1 MARVIIP
8 LDVPTLDDAMGLVD
22 SLGEAADFY
31 KVGLELFTAEG
42 SAAVQALKQRNKRV
56 FLDLKLHDIPSTVA
70 RAVARARVLE
80 VDLLT
85 LHATGG
91 RLMMEA
97 AAQAAEND
105 LTLLGVTVLT
115 SMTPSDMEHSWGRE
129 VDSIEEEV
137 VRLAT
142 LVRDSGVGGVV
153 ASVREAAPVKKA
165 LGSDLV
171 GVTPGIRFAGGDAHD
186 QARVSTPGAAVAAG
200 ADYLVIGRSVTQ
212 APDPAEALRRV
223 HEEMAGSRAVGMAG
237 RFGCTPECW
246 SRRRW
251 PSPSVSERPTSVS
264 GKISNKLPPDSP
276 HSGPP
281 VTCRGSKVDFLRAE
295 CACNGRSG
303 LSVPSPLSALE
314 PQFESIWETVRARRL
329 ACHESRKWAVRQQ
342 GDLQKSGGS
351 RGSVGCQRMSRERY
365 SWLSHSRTIIGGW
378 LSFGFFRRRG
388 FDVILSFVLTGRPA
402 SSTPIPSDQP

>member
-1 MARVIIP
+1 MAQVIIP

-91 RLMMEA
+91 RPMMEA

-115 SMTPSDMEHSWGRE
+115 SMTSSDMEHSWGRE

-171 GVTPGIRFAGGDAHD
+171 VVTPGIRFAGGDAHD

-223 HEEMAGSRAVGMAG
+223 HEEMAGSRAVGTA
-237 RFGCTPECW
+237 
-246 SRRRW
+246 
-251 PSPSVSERPTSVS
+251 
-264 GKISNKLPPDSP
+264 
-276 HSGPP
+276 
-281 VTCRGSKVDFLRAE
+281 
-295 CACNGRSG
+295 
-303 LSVPSPLSALE
+303 
-314 PQFESIWETVRARRL
+314 
-329 ACHESRKWAVRQQ
+329 
-342 GDLQKSGGS
+342 
-351 RGSVGCQRMSRERY
+351 
-365 SWLSHSRTIIGGW
+365 
-378 LSFGFFRRRG
+378 
-388 FDVILSFVLTGRPA
+388 
-402 SSTPIPSDQP
+402 

>member
-1 MARVIIP
+1 MAQAIIP

-115 SMTPSDMEHSWGRE
+115 SMTSSDMEHSWGRE

-171 GVTPGIRFAGGDAHD
+171 VVTPGIRFAGGDAHD

-223 HEEMAGSRAVGMAG
+223 HEELAGSRAVGMA
-237 RFGCTPECW
+237 
-246 SRRRW
+246 
-251 PSPSVSERPTSVS
+251 
-264 GKISNKLPPDSP
+264 
-276 HSGPP
+276 
-281 VTCRGSKVDFLRAE
+281 
-295 CACNGRSG
+295 
-303 LSVPSPLSALE
+303 
-314 PQFESIWETVRARRL
+314 
-329 ACHESRKWAVRQQ
+329 
-342 GDLQKSGGS
+342 
-351 RGSVGCQRMSRERY
+351 
-365 SWLSHSRTIIGGW
+365 
-378 LSFGFFRRRG
+378 
-388 FDVILSFVLTGRPA
+388 
-402 SSTPIPSDQP
+402 

>member
-1 MARVIIP
+1 MAQVIIP

-115 SMTPSDMEHSWGRE
+115 SMTSSDMEHSWGRE

-171 GVTPGIRFAGGDAHD
+171 VVTPGIRFAEGDAHD

-223 HEEMAGSRAVGMAG
+223 HEEMAGSRAVGMA
-237 RFGCTPECW
+237 
-246 SRRRW
+246 
-251 PSPSVSERPTSVS
+251 
-264 GKISNKLPPDSP
+264 
-276 HSGPP
+276 
-281 VTCRGSKVDFLRAE
+281 
-295 CACNGRSG
+295 
-303 LSVPSPLSALE
+303 
-314 PQFESIWETVRARRL
+314 
-329 ACHESRKWAVRQQ
+329 
-342 GDLQKSGGS
+342 
-351 RGSVGCQRMSRERY
+351 
-365 SWLSHSRTIIGGW
+365 
-378 LSFGFFRRRG
+378 
-388 FDVILSFVLTGRPA
+388 
-402 SSTPIPSDQP
+402 

>member
-42 SAAVQALKQRNKRV
+42 SAAVQALRQRNKRV

-91 RLMMEA
+91 RPMMEA

-115 SMTPSDMEHSWGRE
+115 SMTSSDMGHSWGRE

-153 ASVREAAPVKKA
+153 ASVREAAPVKRA

-171 GVTPGIRFAGGDAHD
+171 VVTPGIRFAGGDAHD

-223 HEEMAGSRAVGMAG
+223 HEEMAGSRAVG
-237 RFGCTPECW
+237 
-246 SRRRW
+246 
-251 PSPSVSERPTSVS
+251 
-264 GKISNKLPPDSP
+264 
-276 HSGPP
+276 
-281 VTCRGSKVDFLRAE
+281 
-295 CACNGRSG
+295 
-303 LSVPSPLSALE
+303 
-314 PQFESIWETVRARRL
+314 TV
-329 ACHESRKWAVRQQ
+329 
-342 GDLQKSGGS
+342 
-351 RGSVGCQRMSRERY
+351 
-365 SWLSHSRTIIGGW
+365 
-378 LSFGFFRRRG
+378 
-388 FDVILSFVLTGRPA
+388 
-402 SSTPIPSDQP
+402 

>member
-1 MARVIIP
+1 MAQVIIP

-91 RLMMEA
+91 RPMMEA

-115 SMTPSDMEHSWGRE
+115 SMTSSDMEHSWGLE

-171 GVTPGIRFAGGDAHD
+171 VVTPGIRFAGGDAHD

-223 HEEMAGSRAVGMAG
+223 HEEMAGSRAVGTA
-237 RFGCTPECW
+237 
-246 SRRRW
+246 
-251 PSPSVSERPTSVS
+251 
-264 GKISNKLPPDSP
+264 
-276 HSGPP
+276 
-281 VTCRGSKVDFLRAE
+281 
-295 CACNGRSG
+295 
-303 LSVPSPLSALE
+303 
-314 PQFESIWETVRARRL
+314 
-329 ACHESRKWAVRQQ
+329 
-342 GDLQKSGGS
+342 
-351 RGSVGCQRMSRERY
+351 
-365 SWLSHSRTIIGGW
+365 
-378 LSFGFFRRRG
+378 
-388 FDVILSFVLTGRPA
+388 
-402 SSTPIPSDQP
+402 

>member
-1 MARVIIP
+1 MAQVIIP

-42 SAAVQALKQRNKRV
+42 SAAVQALRQRNKRV

-91 RLMMEA
+91 RPMMEA

-115 SMTPSDMEHSWGRE
+115 SMTSSDMEHSWGRE

-142 LVRDSGVGGVV
+142 LVWDSGVGGVV

-171 GVTPGIRFAGGDAHD
+171 VVTPGIRFAGGDDHD

-223 HEEMAGSRAVGMAG
+223 HEEMAGSRAVGTA
-237 RFGCTPECW
+237 
-246 SRRRW
+246 
-251 PSPSVSERPTSVS
+251 
-264 GKISNKLPPDSP
+264 
-276 HSGPP
+276 
-281 VTCRGSKVDFLRAE
+281 
-295 CACNGRSG
+295 
-303 LSVPSPLSALE
+303 
-314 PQFESIWETVRARRL
+314 
-329 ACHESRKWAVRQQ
+329 
-342 GDLQKSGGS
+342 
-351 RGSVGCQRMSRERY
+351 
-365 SWLSHSRTIIGGW
+365 
-378 LSFGFFRRRG
+378 
-388 FDVILSFVLTGRPA
+388 
-402 SSTPIPSDQP
+402 

>member
-91 RLMMEA
+91 RPMMEA

-115 SMTPSDMEHSWGRE
+115 SMTSSDMGHSWGRE

-171 GVTPGIRFAGGDAHD
+171 VVTPGIRFAGGDAHD

-223 HEEMAGSRAVGMAG
+223 HEEMAGSRAVGMA
-237 RFGCTPECW
+237 
-246 SRRRW
+246 
-251 PSPSVSERPTSVS
+251 
-264 GKISNKLPPDSP
+264 
-276 HSGPP
+276 
-281 VTCRGSKVDFLRAE
+281 
-295 CACNGRSG
+295 
-303 LSVPSPLSALE
+303 
-314 PQFESIWETVRARRL
+314 
-329 ACHESRKWAVRQQ
+329 
-342 GDLQKSGGS
+342 
-351 RGSVGCQRMSRERY
+351 
-365 SWLSHSRTIIGGW
+365 
-378 LSFGFFRRRG
+378 
-388 FDVILSFVLTGRPA
+388 
-402 SSTPIPSDQP
+402 

>member
-1 MARVIIP
+1 MAQVIIP

-115 SMTPSDMEHSWGRE
+115 SMTSSDMEHSWGRE

-171 GVTPGIRFAGGDAHD
+171 VVTPGIRFAGGDAHD

-223 HEEMAGSRAVGMAG
+223 HEEMAGSKAVGMA
-237 RFGCTPECW
+237 
-246 SRRRW
+246 
-251 PSPSVSERPTSVS
+251 
-264 GKISNKLPPDSP
+264 
-276 HSGPP
+276 
-281 VTCRGSKVDFLRAE
+281 
-295 CACNGRSG
+295 
-303 LSVPSPLSALE
+303 
-314 PQFESIWETVRARRL
+314 
-329 ACHESRKWAVRQQ
+329 
-342 GDLQKSGGS
+342 
-351 RGSVGCQRMSRERY
+351 
-365 SWLSHSRTIIGGW
+365 
-378 LSFGFFRRRG
+378 
-388 FDVILSFVLTGRPA
+388 
-402 SSTPIPSDQP
+402 

>member
-1 MARVIIP
+1 MAQVIIP

-115 SMTPSDMEHSWGRE
+115 SMTSSDMEHSWGRE

-171 GVTPGIRFAGGDAHD
+171 VVTPGIRFAGGDAHD

-212 APDPAEALRRV
+212 APDPTEALRRV
-223 HEEMAGSRAVGMAG
+223 HEEMAGSRAVGMA
-237 RFGCTPECW
+237 
-246 SRRRW
+246 
-251 PSPSVSERPTSVS
+251 
-264 GKISNKLPPDSP
+264 
-276 HSGPP
+276 
-281 VTCRGSKVDFLRAE
+281 
-295 CACNGRSG
+295 
-303 LSVPSPLSALE
+303 
-314 PQFESIWETVRARRL
+314 
-329 ACHESRKWAVRQQ
+329 
-342 GDLQKSGGS
+342 
-351 RGSVGCQRMSRERY
+351 
-365 SWLSHSRTIIGGW
+365 
-378 LSFGFFRRRG
+378 
-388 FDVILSFVLTGRPA
+388 
-402 SSTPIPSDQP
+402 

>member
-91 RLMMEA
+91 RPMMEA

-115 SMTPSDMEHSWGRE
+115 SMTSSDMEHSWGRE

-171 GVTPGIRFAGGDAHD
+171 VVTPGIRFAGGDAHD

-223 HEEMAGSRAVGMAG
+223 HEEMAGSRAVG
-237 RFGCTPECW
+237 
-246 SRRRW
+246 
-251 PSPSVSERPTSVS
+251 
-264 GKISNKLPPDSP
+264 
-276 HSGPP
+276 
-281 VTCRGSKVDFLRAE
+281 
-295 CACNGRSG
+295 
-303 LSVPSPLSALE
+303 
-314 PQFESIWETVRARRL
+314 TV
-329 ACHESRKWAVRQQ
+329 
-342 GDLQKSGGS
+342 
-351 RGSVGCQRMSRERY
+351 
-365 SWLSHSRTIIGGW
+365 
-378 LSFGFFRRRG
+378 
-388 FDVILSFVLTGRPA
+388 
-402 SSTPIPSDQP
+402 

>member
-1 MARVIIP
+1 MAQVIIP

-22 SLGEAADFY
+22 SLGEATDFY

-91 RLMMEA
+91 RPMMEA

-115 SMTPSDMEHSWGRE
+115 SMTSSDMEHSWGRE

-171 GVTPGIRFAGGDAHD
+171 VVTPGIRFAGGDAHD

-223 HEEMAGSRAVGMAG
+223 HEEMAGSRAVGTA
-237 RFGCTPECW
+237 
-246 SRRRW
+246 
-251 PSPSVSERPTSVS
+251 
-264 GKISNKLPPDSP
+264 
-276 HSGPP
+276 
-281 VTCRGSKVDFLRAE
+281 
-295 CACNGRSG
+295 
-303 LSVPSPLSALE
+303 
-314 PQFESIWETVRARRL
+314 
-329 ACHESRKWAVRQQ
+329 
-342 GDLQKSGGS
+342 
-351 RGSVGCQRMSRERY
+351 
-365 SWLSHSRTIIGGW
+365 
-378 LSFGFFRRRG
+378 
-388 FDVILSFVLTGRPA
+388 
-402 SSTPIPSDQP
+402 

>member
-91 RLMMEA
+91 RPMMEA

-115 SMTPSDMEHSWGRE
+115 SMTSSDMEHSWGRE

-171 GVTPGIRFAGGDAHD
+171 VVTPGIRFAGGDAHD

-223 HEEMAGSRAVGMAG
+223 HEEMAGSRAVGTA
-237 RFGCTPECW
+237 
-246 SRRRW
+246 
-251 PSPSVSERPTSVS
+251 
-264 GKISNKLPPDSP
+264 
-276 HSGPP
+276 
-281 VTCRGSKVDFLRAE
+281 
-295 CACNGRSG
+295 
-303 LSVPSPLSALE
+303 
-314 PQFESIWETVRARRL
+314 
-329 ACHESRKWAVRQQ
+329 
-342 GDLQKSGGS
+342 
-351 RGSVGCQRMSRERY
+351 
-365 SWLSHSRTIIGGW
+365 
-378 LSFGFFRRRG
+378 
-388 FDVILSFVLTGRPA
+388 
-402 SSTPIPSDQP
+402 

>member
-1 MARVIIP
+1 MAQVIIP

-171 GVTPGIRFAGGDAHD
+171 VVTPGSRFAGGDAHD

-212 APDPAEALRRV
+212 APDPTEALRRV
-223 HEEMAGSRAVGMAG
+223 HEEMAGSRAVGTA
-237 RFGCTPECW
+237 
-246 SRRRW
+246 
-251 PSPSVSERPTSVS
+251 
-264 GKISNKLPPDSP
+264 
-276 HSGPP
+276 
-281 VTCRGSKVDFLRAE
+281 
-295 CACNGRSG
+295 
-303 LSVPSPLSALE
+303 
-314 PQFESIWETVRARRL
+314 
-329 ACHESRKWAVRQQ
+329 
-342 GDLQKSGGS
+342 
-351 RGSVGCQRMSRERY
+351 
-365 SWLSHSRTIIGGW
+365 
-378 LSFGFFRRRG
+378 
-388 FDVILSFVLTGRPA
+388 
-402 SSTPIPSDQP
+402 

>member
-1 MARVIIP
+1 MAQVIIP

-171 GVTPGIRFAGGDAHD
+171 VVTPGIRFAGGDAHD

-212 APDPAEALRRV
+212 APDPTEALRRV
-223 HEEMAGSRAVGMAG
+223 HEEMAGSRAVGMA
-237 RFGCTPECW
+237 
-246 SRRRW
+246 
-251 PSPSVSERPTSVS
+251 
-264 GKISNKLPPDSP
+264 
-276 HSGPP
+276 
-281 VTCRGSKVDFLRAE
+281 
-295 CACNGRSG
+295 
-303 LSVPSPLSALE
+303 
-314 PQFESIWETVRARRL
+314 
-329 ACHESRKWAVRQQ
+329 
-342 GDLQKSGGS
+342 
-351 RGSVGCQRMSRERY
+351 
-365 SWLSHSRTIIGGW
+365 
-378 LSFGFFRRRG
+378 
-388 FDVILSFVLTGRPA
+388 
-402 SSTPIPSDQP
+402 

>member
-1 MARVIIP
+1 MAQVIIP

-91 RLMMEA
+91 RPMMEA

-171 GVTPGIRFAGGDAHD
+171 VVTPGIRFAGGDAHD
-186 QARVSTPGAAVAAG
+186 QDRVSTPGAAVAAG

-223 HEEMAGSRAVGMAG
+223 HEEMAGSRAVGTA
-237 RFGCTPECW
+237 
-246 SRRRW
+246 
-251 PSPSVSERPTSVS
+251 
-264 GKISNKLPPDSP
+264 
-276 HSGPP
+276 
-281 VTCRGSKVDFLRAE
+281 
-295 CACNGRSG
+295 
-303 LSVPSPLSALE
+303 
-314 PQFESIWETVRARRL
+314 
-329 ACHESRKWAVRQQ
+329 
-342 GDLQKSGGS
+342 
-351 RGSVGCQRMSRERY
+351 
-365 SWLSHSRTIIGGW
+365 
-378 LSFGFFRRRG
+378 
-388 FDVILSFVLTGRPA
+388 
-402 SSTPIPSDQP
+402 

>member
-1 MARVIIP
+1 MAQVIIP

-85 LHATGG
+85 LHAMGG
-91 RLMMEA
+91 RPMMEA

-115 SMTPSDMEHSWGRE
+115 SMTSSDMEHSWGRE

-171 GVTPGIRFAGGDAHD
+171 VVTPGIRFAGGDAHD

-223 HEEMAGSRAVGMAG
+223 HEEMAGSRAVGMA
-237 RFGCTPECW
+237 
-246 SRRRW
+246 
-251 PSPSVSERPTSVS
+251 
-264 GKISNKLPPDSP
+264 
-276 HSGPP
+276 
-281 VTCRGSKVDFLRAE
+281 
-295 CACNGRSG
+295 
-303 LSVPSPLSALE
+303 
-314 PQFESIWETVRARRL
+314 
-329 ACHESRKWAVRQQ
+329 
-342 GDLQKSGGS
+342 
-351 RGSVGCQRMSRERY
+351 
-365 SWLSHSRTIIGGW
+365 
-378 LSFGFFRRRG
+378 
-388 FDVILSFVLTGRPA
+388 
-402 SSTPIPSDQP
+402 

>member
-1 MARVIIP
+1 MAQVIIP

-91 RLMMEA
+91 RPMMEA

-115 SMTPSDMEHSWGRE
+115 SMTSSDMEHSWGRE

-171 GVTPGIRFAGGDAHD
+171 VVTPGIRFAGGDAHD
-186 QARVSTPGAAVAAG
+186 QARASTPGAAVAAG

-223 HEEMAGSRAVGMAG
+223 HEEMAGSRAVGTA
-237 RFGCTPECW
+237 
-246 SRRRW
+246 
-251 PSPSVSERPTSVS
+251 
-264 GKISNKLPPDSP
+264 
-276 HSGPP
+276 
-281 VTCRGSKVDFLRAE
+281 
-295 CACNGRSG
+295 
-303 LSVPSPLSALE
+303 
-314 PQFESIWETVRARRL
+314 
-329 ACHESRKWAVRQQ
+329 
-342 GDLQKSGGS
+342 
-351 RGSVGCQRMSRERY
+351 
-365 SWLSHSRTIIGGW
+365 
-378 LSFGFFRRRG
+378 
-388 FDVILSFVLTGRPA
+388 
-402 SSTPIPSDQP
+402 

>member
-1 MARVIIP
+1 MAQVIIP

-85 LHATGG
+85 LHAPGG
-91 RLMMEA
+91 RPMMEA

-115 SMTPSDMEHSWGRE
+115 SMTSSDMEHSWGRE

-171 GVTPGIRFAGGDAHD
+171 VVTPGIRFAGGDAHD

-223 HEEMAGSRAVGMAG
+223 HEEMAGSRAVGTA
-237 RFGCTPECW
+237 
-246 SRRRW
+246 
-251 PSPSVSERPTSVS
+251 
-264 GKISNKLPPDSP
+264 
-276 HSGPP
+276 
-281 VTCRGSKVDFLRAE
+281 
-295 CACNGRSG
+295 
-303 LSVPSPLSALE
+303 
-314 PQFESIWETVRARRL
+314 
-329 ACHESRKWAVRQQ
+329 
-342 GDLQKSGGS
+342 
-351 RGSVGCQRMSRERY
+351 
-365 SWLSHSRTIIGGW
+365 
-378 LSFGFFRRRG
+378 
-388 FDVILSFVLTGRPA
+388 
-402 SSTPIPSDQP
+402 

>member
-22 SLGEAADFY
+22 SLGEAADVY

-171 GVTPGIRFAGGDAHD
+171 VVTPGIRFAGGDAHD

-212 APDPAEALRRV
+212 APDPTEALRRV
-223 HEEMAGSRAVGMAG
+223 HEEMAGSRAVGMA
-237 RFGCTPECW
+237 
-246 SRRRW
+246 
-251 PSPSVSERPTSVS
+251 
-264 GKISNKLPPDSP
+264 
-276 HSGPP
+276 
-281 VTCRGSKVDFLRAE
+281 
-295 CACNGRSG
+295 
-303 LSVPSPLSALE
+303 
-314 PQFESIWETVRARRL
+314 
-329 ACHESRKWAVRQQ
+329 
-342 GDLQKSGGS
+342 
-351 RGSVGCQRMSRERY
+351 
-365 SWLSHSRTIIGGW
+365 
-378 LSFGFFRRRG
+378 
-388 FDVILSFVLTGRPA
+388 
-402 SSTPIPSDQP
+402 